1 MYADG
6 QGMGRSMS
14 ESVSLWAF
22 VSAENLAAGWIS
34 AEEIYAREWEAGFLL
49 EKFMRMSWWVQLS
62 RTAFA
67 FIHCGMSVVQK

>member
-34 AEEIYAREWEAGFLL
+34 AGRNLCARVGGWISAGEIYADELVGSAYPEQHLHL
-49 EKFMRMSWWVQLS
+49 
-62 RTAFA
+62 
-67 FIHCGMSVVQK
+67 FIVG